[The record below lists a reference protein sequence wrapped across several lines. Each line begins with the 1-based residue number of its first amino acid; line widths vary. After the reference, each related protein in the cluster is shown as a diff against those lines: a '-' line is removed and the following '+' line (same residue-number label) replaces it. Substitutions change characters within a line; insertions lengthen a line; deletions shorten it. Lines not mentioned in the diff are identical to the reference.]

1 MLKIKNDRNSYPKV
15 NQYISKIEVIKY
27 ILLIVILE
35 EFYEYKNILKLFF
48 ENIDS
53 ENQILDHII
62 ICIYDLFKNIF

>member
-1 MLKIKNDRNSYPKV
+1 MNIKI
-15 NQYISKIEVIKY
+15 
-27 ILLIVILE
+27 
-35 EFYEYKNILKLFF
+35 FGKLFF